1 MRKYFIVFEMT
12 VTYDGKVMVNATK
25 CNYELE
31 TDHPIESLEDVRKL
45 ENQIEDHY
53 RQVQPVEDPSKLE
66 IDIIILN
73 WKRFE

>member
-12 VTYDGKVMVNATK
+12 VTYNSKVMVSATK

-53 RQVQPVEDPSKLE
+53 RQVQPVDDPSKLE

>member
-12 VTYDGKVMVNATK
+12 VTYDDKVMVSATK

>member
-12 VTYDGKVMVNATK
+12 VTYDNKVMVSATK

>member
-12 VTYDGKVMVNATK
+12 VTYDDKVMVGATK